1 MTRTNFDE
9 LLEIAVKKGC
19 KEDIERLIDDGARI
33 DHQLLFKAPFHN
45 TEFIKELF
53 NIGFDGDAKDENGD
67 TLLIQSIRR
76 QDDKVFKFLIDFKTY
91 LASRVDRD
99 IADSAGNT
107 PLILAAES
115 GREDY
120 VSAILSSKMFM
131 EGAGA
136 DVDRVNQLGET
147 ALSVSIRKG
156 KAQIVSELLKN
167 EASLSYKGSS
177 VLELAKSL
185 DMTPMVDMIEE
196 CAAIREVRRK
206 KKLDSDLLEYASGMG
221 RNDKSVQYFIDQG
234 ANVNARR
241 EIDGQTPLM
250 MAVYGKNYENVKILL
265 DAGARINEQNDK
277 GFAALMYA
285 VDVNDESILRLLVE
299 CGADLELKNNEGQ
312 TALFLASKG
321 LRNHACL
328 SYLIKSGGD
337 VNIADKFKMTP
348 LSNAVHYGDAKKVEI
363 LLAANAHADA
373 VNNVGETPLMIVA
386 YNDDLDKAK
395 ALIKSGADV
404 NAKSERGETP
414 LIYAVDRM
422 HVRMAKLLAKS
433 GADLNAKDKDGNS
446 PLMLSFKRE
455 SERLVKL
462 FMSKD
467 INVNIQT
474 LNGDSALLMAIRMG
488 NADYSRELI
497 AKGADVNVTGHGS
510 TAVMQAAKRGSLEI
524 IKLLV
529 ENGADTLR
537 RNEKGESAH
546 DIAQKRG
553 FREVAEF
560 LAVAQDQQALNNAI
574 SRSTEQ
580 VDTLNF

>member
-1 MTRTNFDE
+1 MARTNFNE
-9 LLEIAVKKGC
+9 LLEIAIKNGR
-19 KEDIERLIDDGARI
+19 KEDVERLIDNGTKI
-33 DHQLLFKAPFHN
+33 DHQLLFKAPLHN

-53 NIGFDGDAKDENGD
+53 NIGFDGDAKNENGD

-76 QDDKVFKFLIDFKTY
+76 QDDKVFTFLIDFKTY

-107 PLILAAES
+107 PLILAADS
-115 GREDY
+115 NREDY

-136 DVDRVNQLGET
+136 DVDRVNQLGES
-147 ALSVSIRKG
+147 ALSTAIRRG
-156 KAQIVSELLKN
+156 SSQIVSELLKN

-196 CAAIREVRRK
+196 CAAIRDVRRK
-206 KKLDSDLLEYASGMG
+206 KKLDSDLIEYASGMG
-221 RNDKSVQYFIDQG
+221 RKDKSVQYFIDQG
-234 ANVNARR
+234 ANVNAKR

-250 MAVYGKNYENVKILL
+250 MAVYGKNYGNAKILL
-265 DAGARINEQNDK
+265 DAGASINEQNDK
-277 GFAALMYA
+277 GFSAIMYA

-363 LLAANAHADA
+363 LLAANAHVDA
-373 VNNVGETPLMIVA
+373 VNNVGETALMTVA

-422 HVRMAKLLAKS
+422 HVRMAKLLVKS
-433 GADLNAKDKDGNS
+433 GADVNAKDKTGNS
-446 PLMLSFKRE
+446 ALMLSFRRE
-455 SERLVKL
+455 SERLIKF

-467 INVNIQT
+467 IDTNIQNST
-474 LNGDSALLMAIRMG
+474 GDSALLMSVRMG
-488 NADYSRELI
+488 HVNYSRDLI
-497 AKGADVNVTGHGS
+497 AKGANVNAKGS
-510 TAVMQAAKRGSLEI
+510 ELTPVMQSAMRGSLELTKI
-524 IKLLV
+524 LV
-529 ENGADTLR
+529 ENGADVLAKDK
-537 RNEKGESAH
+537 KGQSSCE
-546 DIAQKRG
+546 IAKKRG
-553 FREVAEF
+553 HSEVAEF
-560 LAVAQDQQALNNAI
+560 LAVAQDQQALNSVITESA
-574 SRSTEQ
+574 EQ
-580 VDTLNF
+580 VDTLDF